1 MLSKNAIT
9 VLEKRYL
16 LKDMQG
22 KLSETPEGLFER
34 VSNAL
39 AEPERKYGAD
49 DAEVKRVS
57 KQFFDLTYNLDFL
70 PNSPTL
76 ANAGTRTGQLS
87 ACFVLPVPDDLAG
100 IFETIKHAA
109 LIHQTGGGTGF
120 SFSRL
125 RPKNDLVQSTKGV
138 SSGPISFMDVF
149 NAATESIKQGGMRR
163 GANMGI
169 LRIDHP
175 DILDFI
181 AHKEDLSKLTNF
193 NISVAVTD
201 AFMVA
206 VEAGTAYDLLNPRSG
221 EVAGQLDARTV
232 FRQVVQRAWST
243 GEPGLVFMD
252 RMNRYCPVPWMGGY
266 EATNPCGEQPLIPYE
281 SCNLG
286 SINLERFVIGDAG
299 ERRIDWERLRG
310 VVHVSTH
317 LLDNVIDANKYP
329 IQEIEDVTHATRKIG
344 LGVMGFARMLFLL
357 GVGYGTSESF
367 AVAEQVMSFIDFES
381 KVKSIELSK
390 KRGPFPGRL
399 GHEAESNAFF
409 ARLLLERQEQGNRHP
424 EARFADLIPQIEAH
438 GIRNSTT
445 TTVAPTGT
453 LSIIADTSGGCEPV
467 FALAFK
473 RWQADTHMVDADGVF
488 MDQAKAQGFYS
499 EALME
504 AIDQN
509 HGTLEGLQG
518 FDIPESA
525 TQVFRTAHDISPEEH
540 VRLQAAFQHYNDSA
554 TSKTINFSE
563 SATAE
568 DVETAYRLAWETG
581 CKGITVYRNNS
592 RQFQPLSVSK
602 KEAPVAEAPAPQP
615 VAAAAPTLRTRPR
628 PEDLYG
634 YTRTTH
640 TGDGKLYTTVNYDEF
655 GIREVVTNIGRSG
668 GTLFSLSEAIG
679 RLISLSLQ
687 HNVPVE
693 DVSRSLIGIR
703 GANPYGFGAN
713 QVLSIPDAIGKVLKD
728 SPRQLG
734 QVLVAQPTHASVA
747 AAQPVKMGADRF
759 GPDAVHIYGESPEC
773 PECGNGLEFGEG
785 CVTCRGCGYSKCG

>member
-1 MLSKNAIT
+1 
-9 VLEKRYL
+9 
-16 LKDMQG
+16 LKDTAG

-34 VSNAL
+34 VSRAL

-49 DAEVKRVS
+49 DAEVNRVA
-57 KQFFDLTYNLDFL
+57 KQFYDLTYNLDFL

-87 ACFVLPVPDDLAG
+87 ACFVLPVPDDLSG

-120 SFSRL
+120 AFSRL

-175 DILDFI
+175 DIMDFI

-201 AFMVA
+201 KFMAA
-206 VEAGTAYDLLNPRSG
+206 VEAGTPYDLVNPRSG

-232 FRQVVQRAWST
+232 FRNVVQRAWST

-252 RMNRYCPVPWMGGY
+252 RMNRYCPVPWMGEY

-286 SINLERFVIGDAG
+286 SINLERFVIGEDG
-299 ERRIDWERLRG
+299 QRRIDWERLRE

-329 IQEIEDVTHATRKIG
+329 IPEIEQVTHATRKIG

-357 GVGYGTSESF
+357 GVGYGSPESF

-381 KVKSIELSK
+381 KVKSIALAK
-390 KRGPFPGRL
+390 KRGQFPGRD
-399 GHEAESNAFF
+399 GHEVESNQFF
-409 ARLLLERQEQGNRHP
+409 ARLLQERHDQPGRHP
-424 EARFADLIPQIEAH
+424 EARFADLISQVEAH

-488 MDQAKAQGFYS
+488 MSYAKTHGFYG

-518 FDIPESA
+518 FDIPEDA
-525 TQVFRTAHDISPEEH
+525 VRVFRTAHDISPEEH

-554 TSKTINFSE
+554 TSKTINFAE
-563 SATAE
+563 HATVE

-602 KEAPVAEAPAPQP
+602 KETPAVETAAPQAAAPAP
-615 VAAAAPTLRTRPR
+615 ALRVRPR

-640 TGDGKLYTTVNYDEF
+640 TGDGKLYTTVNYDEY

-679 RLISLSLQ
+679 RLISLALQ

-734 QVLVAQPTHASVA
+734 QVLVAQPAPA
-747 AAQPVKMGADRF
+747 AVLAPEPVKAAKGADRF

-773 PECGNGLEFGEG
+773 PECGSGLEFGEG

>member
-1 MLSKNAIT
+1 
-9 VLEKRYL
+9 
-16 LKDMQG
+16 
-22 KLSETPEGLFER
+22 
-34 VSNAL
+34 
-39 AEPERKYGAD
+39 
-49 DAEVKRVS
+49 
-57 KQFFDLTYNLDFL
+57 
-70 PNSPTL
+70 
-76 ANAGTRTGQLS
+76 
-87 ACFVLPVPDDLAG
+87 
-100 IFETIKHAA
+100 
-109 LIHQTGGGTGF
+109 
-120 SFSRL
+120 
-125 RPKNDLVQSTKGV
+125 
-138 SSGPISFMDVF
+138 
-149 NAATESIKQGGMRR
+149 
-163 GANMGI
+163 
-169 LRIDHP
+169 
-175 DILDFI
+175 
-181 AHKEDLSKLTNF
+181 
-193 NISVAVTD
+193 
-201 AFMVA
+201 
-206 VEAGTAYDLLNPRSG
+206 
-221 EVAGQLDARTV
+221 
-232 FRQVVQRAWST
+232 
-243 GEPGLVFMD
+243 
-252 RMNRYCPVPWMGGY
+252 
-266 EATNPCGEQPLIPYE
+266 
-281 SCNLG
+281 
-286 SINLERFVIGDAG
+286 
-299 ERRIDWERLRG
+299 
-310 VVHVSTH
+310 
-317 LLDNVIDANKYP
+317 
-329 IQEIEDVTHATRKIG
+329 
-344 LGVMGFARMLFLL
+344 
-357 GVGYGTSESF
+357 
-367 AVAEQVMSFIDFES
+367 
-381 KVKSIELSK
+381 VKSIELAK
-390 KRGPFPGRL
+390 ARGQFPGRD

-409 ARLLLERQEQGNRHP
+409 ARLLQERHDQPGRHP
-424 EARFADLIPQIEAH
+424 EARFADLIAQVEQH

-488 MDQAKAQGFYS
+488 MAYAKAHGFYS

-518 FDIPESA
+518 FDVPESA
-525 TQVFRTAHDISPEEH
+525 QQVYRTAHDISPEEH

-554 TSKTINFSE
+554 TSKTINFAE
-563 SATAE
+563 HATVE

-602 KEAPVAEAPAPQP
+602 KETPAAEAPAAQP
-615 VAAAAPTLRTRPR
+615 VAAPAPAPALRVRPR

-640 TGDGKLYTTVNYDEF
+640 TGDGKLYTTVNYDEY

-693 DVSRSLIGIR
+693 DVARSLIGIR

-734 QVLVAQPTHASVA
+734 QVLVAQPAPA
-747 AAQPVKMGADRF
+747 AVLAAEPVKASKGADRF

-773 PECGNGLEFGEG
+773 PECGSGLEFGEG